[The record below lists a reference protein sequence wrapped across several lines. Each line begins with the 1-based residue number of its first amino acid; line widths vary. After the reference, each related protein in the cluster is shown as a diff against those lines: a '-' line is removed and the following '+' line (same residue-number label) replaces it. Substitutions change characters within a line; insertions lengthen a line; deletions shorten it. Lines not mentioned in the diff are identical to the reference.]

1 MPASTADP
9 VTSVLKNAFAFN
21 VSGRNENGAMQS
33 VGTGLIRGGSS
44 NSILSSNGAIDDEPS
59 NYVQNGTNKSH
70 NGSISMSANSSMNSS
85 PVLENSI
92 RANAKK
98 LLLSAQHCNVEFD
111 EPTRHISEIRRDQ
124 ASFNNIAGINSS
136 ARSKIIILNPQQ
148 KKLQVSQISAKAL
161 ISYHTNPCWSQGT
174 QNSFV

>member
-21 VSGRNENGAMQS
+21 VSGRNENGAMHS

-44 NSILSSNGAIDDEPS
+44 NSILSSNGAFDDEPS
-59 NYVQNGTNKSH
+59 NYVQNGTKKSH
-70 NGSISMSANSSMNSS
+70 SGGISLSANSSMNSS

-98 LLLSAQHCNVEFD
+98 LLISAQHCNVEFD
-111 EPTRHISEIRRDQ
+111 EPTRHISGMNTNQ
-124 ASFNNIAGINSS
+124 PSSNNISGINSTNKS
-136 ARSKIIILNPQQ
+136 RIIVLNPQQ
-148 KKLQVSQISAKAL
+148 KKLQVIEISIKAVKTL
-161 ISYHTNPCWSQGT
+161 
-174 QNSFV
+174 